1 MFSVTGTEIV
11 ADTATK
17 AHEDNRSRILET
29 FETVPESI
37 LTINMAFDLLKP
49 ASVDKSLC
57 TEVIS
62 MLLEDLPVLVKILLG
77 NEPWYRKVVAHLL
90 LRIPETSTVDQIL
103 ARWKQEVVR
112 LEKHV
117 KRMKLEILSQFAV
130 DLKDL
135 SDRWETAELG
145 IRTLFAKSQAMQN
158 YILQSIKNDQNAL
171 LVEVRYTNNIAA
183 GVASVAKD
191 HLEDMRRE
199 KKEDL
204 ENLTRVKEEQMEAF
218 RRKESELEQ
227 KESQLQQKE
236 SQLQQKESQLQQE
249 RQSIQN
255 ERAHF
260 SKDREFYRAVHKSKH
275 SYVQH
280 VSPQEIN
287 HAKTENVHL
296 SVDNA
301 TLRSRLSNN
310 SLRQEHAHS
319 FGSVHLLAA
328 LKVPADSSVGDMNLV
343 MEEAESLDPAGRGK
357 AQWLFET
364 DEFRQW
370 FRRDGSS
377 LLLVDGC
384 LEPEFVEFVS
394 PLSAICGGLITA
406 LLEDE
411 DSAVVFFFAGL
422 HTDTP
427 ASEDINTG
435 PAAMM
440 KSLIAQLLKSPKLP
454 PPDLGFLSEEMLE
467 ACRRGE
473 CYVLCKVFVEIVKQ
487 TPSQKTIFCI
497 IDGISWYEHDP
508 WQQDVYRVA
517 SVLEHLAKREDLGE
531 SGPLKVMLTSPDQSM
546 QIGDLAMKH
555 SDVWGYASLEAG
567 DIHPDLGWMDSDM
580 LS

>member
-1 MFSVTGTEIV
+1 
-11 ADTATK
+11 
-17 AHEDNRSRILET
+17 
-29 FETVPESI
+29 
-37 LTINMAFDLLKP
+37 MAFDLLKP

-204 ENLTRVKEEQMEAF
+204 ENLRRVKEEQMEAF

-260 SKDREFYRAVHKSKH
+260 SKDREFYRAVHKK
-275 SYVQH
+275 
-280 VSPQEIN
+280 
-287 HAKTENVHL
+287 NVHL

-310 SLRQEHAHS
+310 SLRQGHAHS

-497 IDGISWYEHDP
+497 IDGISRYEHDP

-517 SVLEHLAKREDLGE
+517 SVLEHLAKQEDLGE